1 MSERCTG
8 TIEAISKDGKRFL
21 LTETGKWY
29 SCFSTS
35 QMKGSR
41 GDSVE
46 FNFDSVTKG
55 ENTYQNVKGN
65 VRVVGTSARPVEGA
79 SSPSSGDSG
88 TRMPMNLLPV
98 QLSRERAII
107 RQNALTAAVNYWSAA
122 PADTKSPAPSD
133 VLEVARIFESYTS
146 GDMDI
151 AKAMEPDKDVENS
164 AKSGPD
170 WDGYSGD

>member
-1 MSERCTG
+1 MAERLTG

-29 SCFSTS
+29 SCFTSS
-35 QMKGSR
+35 QMKGER

-79 SSPSSGDSG
+79 TAGDTGGGSA
-88 TRMPMNLLPV
+88 RMPMGLLPV
-98 QLSRERAII
+98 QLARERAII
-107 RQNALTAAVNYWSAA
+107 RQNALSAAVNFCNRSSASCTA
-122 PADTKSPAPSD
+122 MS
-133 VLEVARIFESYTS
+133 VLDIARVFESYTS

-151 AKAMEPDKDVENS
+151 TKAMEPDKDVETG
-164 AKSGPD
+164 AD
-170 WDGYSGD
+170 DEGDYVRVE